1 MGEAEGEGAP
11 PMSQTST
18 FQSGGSVSVFTMK
31 PVVGAT
37 GAEAVRSAARCKT
50 EVLPAPSKP
59 RQRTLASYH
68 TTAHAR
74 TTALTMR
81 QQMCGSVA
89 ALTRLGL
96 EPAAEDLVQRD
107 LDRGVDHERAPLHHG
122 SPVSRV
128 VRGAGQPR
136 ENAKLA
142 TGGSSGLKA
151 VTNTGKGPCLPSH
164 GQGQV
169 RVYGVEERLDPED
182 GDALQVEADEERLPG
197 WG

>member
-68 TTAHAR
+68 TT
-74 TTALTMR
+74 
-81 QQMCGSVA
+81 
-89 ALTRLGL
+89 
-96 EPAAEDLVQRD
+96 
-107 LDRGVDHERAPLHHG
+107 ERARHNCAHHAAAD
-122 SPVSRV
+122 VWF
-128 VRGAGQPR
+128 
-136 ENAKLA
+136 
-142 TGGSSGLKA
+142 GGGTHSA
-151 VTNTGKGPCLPSH
+151 W
-164 GQGQV
+164 
-169 RVYGVEERLDPED
+169 
-182 GDALQVEADEERLPG
+182 A
-197 WG
+197 

>member
-68 TTAHAR
+68 TTARAAQLR
-74 TTALTMR
+74 SP
-81 QQMCGSVA
+81 CGSRCVVQW
-89 ALTRLGL
+89 RHSLGL
-96 EPAAEDLVQRD
+96 GL
-107 LDRGVDHERAPLHHG
+107 
-122 SPVSRV
+122 S
-128 VRGAGQPR
+128 QPQKILYS
-136 ENAKLA
+136 AILI
-142 TGGSSGLKA
+142 A
-151 VTNTGKGPCLPSH
+151 V
-164 GQGQV
+164 
-169 RVYGVEERLDPED
+169 
-182 GDALQVEADEERLPG
+182 
-197 WG
+197 

>member
-68 TTAHAR
+68 TTAR
-74 TTALTMR
+74 GTTVLTMR
-81 QQMCGSVA
+81 QPIVWF
-89 ALTRLGL
+89 
-96 EPAAEDLVQRD
+96 
-107 LDRGVDHERAPLHHG
+107 
-122 SPVSRV
+122 
-128 VRGAGQPR
+128 
-136 ENAKLA
+136 
-142 TGGSSGLKA
+142 GGGTHSA
-151 VTNTGKGPCLPSH
+151 W
-164 GQGQV
+164 
-169 RVYGVEERLDPED
+169 
-182 GDALQVEADEERLPG
+182 A
-197 WG
+197 